1 VYTSLTLPA
10 IGAVLQICVA
20 GKRPAVLL
28 QSLVAALNAKQENRL
43 VERLS
48 CVDCAVQASG

>member
-1 VYTSLTLPA
+1 LTLPA